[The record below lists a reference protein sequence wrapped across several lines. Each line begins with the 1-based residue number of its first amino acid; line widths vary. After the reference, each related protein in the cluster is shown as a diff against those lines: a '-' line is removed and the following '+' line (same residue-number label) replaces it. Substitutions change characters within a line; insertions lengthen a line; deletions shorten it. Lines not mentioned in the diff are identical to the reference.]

1 MSSSTDHEYEKS
13 SHHPYAD
20 DKLNDSIGTGDDAA
34 FEYGEKTEDVDIENV
49 GSEMSGE
56 GIPRTGVPVGP
67 GAPLGLAATK
77 TSEKNGVDATRVGTR
92 VSVNNTSQ
100 IPNGGFKAWMQVVG
114 SFFLFFNTWG
124 IMNTFGV
131 YQTIYETSYLRS
143 STPSSISWI
152 GSVQIFLLMVGG
164 ALTGPIYDA
173 GHFRAL
179 IAVGSFL
186 IVFGHMMLSLCTSY
200 WQIILAQAFCIGL
213 GTGCLF
219 VPAVGIIST
228 YFHSKLAL
236 ATGIAAS
243 GSSLGGVIY
252 PIVLHRL
259 YNSIGFGWSVR
270 VIGFITLATLLI
282 PNIVMKPR
290 VLPAAKRALVDWTAF
305 KSAPFMVFT
314 AGTFVG
320 FMGLFMFFFYIQLY
334 AITKHAT
341 NENLAFYLLSMLNA
355 ASIFG
360 RIIPNFIADKV
371 GPLNIIVPC
380 ALVSGIL
387 VFTLI
392 PVYNLGGTVIVT
404 LLYGFFSG
412 TFVSLPPTIIVQ
424 HLSPN
429 RGLIG
434 TRLGMSFSIVAV
446 GALIGNPIAGAIL
459 DARGFTNIIVLHA
472 DLSTVQAEHSD

>member
-1 MSSSTDHEYEKS
+1 
-13 SHHPYAD
+13 
-20 DKLNDSIGTGDDAA
+20 
-34 FEYGEKTEDVDIENV
+34 
-49 GSEMSGE
+49 
-56 GIPRTGVPVGP
+56 
-67 GAPLGLAATK
+67 
-77 TSEKNGVDATRVGTR
+77 
-92 VSVNNTSQ
+92 
-100 IPNGGFKAWMQVVG
+100 
-114 SFFLFFNTWG
+114 
-124 IMNTFGV
+124 MNTFGV
-131 YQTIYETSYLRS
+131 YQTIYETSYLSS

-173 GHFRAL
+173 GHFRLL

-186 IVFGHMMLSLCTSY
+186 VVFGHMMLSLCTSY
-200 WQIILAQAFCIGL
+200 WQIILAQAFCVGI

-243 GSSLGGVIY
+243 GSSLGTSPFLVLFFSNTASGGVIY

-270 VIGFITLATLLI
+270 VIGFITLITLLI
-282 PNIVMKPR
+282 PNLVMKPR
-290 VLPAAKRALVDWTAF
+290 VLPAAKRALIDWTAF

-314 AGTFVG
+314 LGSFIG

-334 AITKHAT
+334 AITKQVT
-341 NENLAFYLLSMLNA
+341 DENLAFYLLSMLNA

-360 RIIPNFIADKV
+360 RIIPNFIADKA

-380 ALVSGIL
+380 ALMSGIL
-387 VFTLI
+387 VFVLI
-392 PVYNLGGTVIVT
+392 SIHNLGGIVTVT

-459 DARGFTNIIVLHA
+459 DAKGFRSVWIFGGTLVLA
-472 DLSTVQAEHSD
+472 GTGLMATSRILLKGWNPLVKA